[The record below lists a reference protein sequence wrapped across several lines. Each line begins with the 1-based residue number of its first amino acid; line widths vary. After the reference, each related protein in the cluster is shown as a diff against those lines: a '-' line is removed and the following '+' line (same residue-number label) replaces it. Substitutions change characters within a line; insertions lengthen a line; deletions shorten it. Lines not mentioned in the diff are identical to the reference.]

1 MISKRTAKG
10 VVAVPVIAIMMM
22 MMTGNSPLRAIG

>member
-22 MMTGNSPLRAIG
+22 MTGNSPLRAIG